1 MLVRM
6 AREYNFSLTMN
17 AFLSRPFSEKTR
29 FIAIAL
35 ASSVDV
41 VVVQILWQTV
51 KNNNNNN
58 NNNNNSSNKKLQP
71 TVGTWMWCSCIIILA
86 RDEVSATSN
95 ILVYIHLAFPINV
108 SGGSVV
114 RVSNS

>member
-17 AFLSRPFSEKTR
+17 AFLSRPFPEKHR

-51 KNNNNNN
+51 KN